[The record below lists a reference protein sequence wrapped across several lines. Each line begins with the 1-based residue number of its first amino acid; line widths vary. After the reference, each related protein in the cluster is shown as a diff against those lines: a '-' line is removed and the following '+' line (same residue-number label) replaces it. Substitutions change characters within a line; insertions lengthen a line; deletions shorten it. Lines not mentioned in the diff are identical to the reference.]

1 MIKVKLLCILL
12 IAALLMPAIGEASNP
27 TVLVTGYQIDP
38 EVLMPGDIGTIKVT
52 IANTAT
58 TATLVETNTYSGLTT
73 TTTVPISANI
83 QSAYLY
89 GGDIEVLSGNYQNVG
104 ELGPGQSMTITFA
117 VKAPIKDGL
126 YFPEVWID
134 VQGGRNT
141 KYSIPVKVDS
151 ASVSLAASDMPLV
164 ILKDD
169 TSEVKL
175 TIANKRPN
183 SVNGTVITP
192 TADGIE
198 FAPAEIF
205 LGTMNSDEQSTATF
219 TLHPT
224 SIGQKDVTFV
234 LTYENGDNSHS
245 ESLTYS
251 IDVIDGSGIKLI
263 LSEYPTSVAKGYT
276 ARIELDVVNTR
287 SSDVTG
293 VSVVP
298 VTDGRFAPSEVFI
311 GTMEPDDVFSANFDV
326 DTSDLTLGTHDIG
339 FKVMYKDGR
348 GYHESGAYTISV
360 DIVEVPVEL
369 PSTLLLIVFVA
380 ISAVGY
386 YVYRRRR

>member
-89 GGDIEVLSGNYQNVG
+89 GGDIEVLSGK
-104 ELGPGQSMTITFA
+104 SMTITFA

-183 SVNGTVITP
+183 NSNGRW
-192 TADGIE
+192 
-198 FAPAEIF
+198 
-205 LGTMNSDEQSTATF
+205 
-219 TLHPT
+219 H
-224 SIGQKDVTFV
+224 
-234 LTYENGDNSHS
+234 
-245 ESLTYS
+245 
-251 IDVIDGSGIKLI
+251 
-263 LSEYPTSVAKGYT
+263 
-276 ARIELDVVNTR
+276 
-287 SSDVTG
+287 
-293 VSVVP
+293 
-298 VTDGRFAPSEVFI
+298 
-311 GTMEPDDVFSANFDV
+311 
-326 DTSDLTLGTHDIG
+326 
-339 FKVMYKDGR
+339 
-348 GYHESGAYTISV
+348 
-360 DIVEVPVEL
+360 
-369 PSTLLLIVFVA
+369 
-380 ISAVGY
+380 
-386 YVYRRRR
+386 